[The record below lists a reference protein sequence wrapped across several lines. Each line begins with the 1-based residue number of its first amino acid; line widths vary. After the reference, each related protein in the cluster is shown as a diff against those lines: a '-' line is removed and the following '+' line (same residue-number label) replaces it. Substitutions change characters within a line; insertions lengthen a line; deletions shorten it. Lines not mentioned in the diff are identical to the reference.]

1 MRQEA
6 RQITAIDTVMAAVAD
21 YFAVFGVPAT
31 FALDAHEL
39 ERRYLEWQTRVHPD
53 RHVRGDADQRRA
65 AVAEAA
71 RINEAYRNLTDPIAR
86 SMHLLALRG
95 VDVLSAGINVPA
107 DFLRQQI
114 GWHEE
119 LAAAREARD
128 LHRLAGLADRF
139 RDQREHL
146 VQALVRC
153 LDQDRDDAAGVQ
165 LVRQLMFLRRLIDQA
180 QAAAEQW
187 D

>member
-1 MRQEA
+1 MPQEA
-6 RQITAIDTVMAAVAD
+6 RRAAGRNTMMAAVAD

-53 RHVRGDADQRRA
+53 RHAGGDADQRRA

-71 RINEAYRNLTDPIAR
+71 RINEAYRNLKDPIAR
-86 SMHLLALRG
+86 STHLLALRG
-95 VDVLSAGINVPA
+95 VDVLSAGAPVPA
-107 DFLRQQI
+107 DFLMQQM

-119 LAAAREARD
+119 LDAARRTRD
-128 LHRLAGLADRF
+128 QHRLARLADGF
-139 RDQREHL
+139 RDERERL
-146 VQALVRC
+146 VEALVRR

-165 LVRQLMFLRRLIDQA
+165 LVRQLMFLRRLIEQA
-180 QAAAEQW
+180 QAAAEEW